1 MIGEARWLLGD
12 RDPLGGDDPFAALAA
27 SPYRMRLLAAKESG
41 DVGAIAQASLLVRE
55 FAGHDAGTLATLIA
69 NPLESGR

>member
-1 MIGEARWLLGD
+1 MRGEARWLLGD

-27 SPYRMRLLAAKESG
+27 SPYRMRLLAAKQSG

-55 FAGHDAGTLATLIA
+55 FAGHDCETLVTLNA
-69 NPLESGR
+69 NPPETGR